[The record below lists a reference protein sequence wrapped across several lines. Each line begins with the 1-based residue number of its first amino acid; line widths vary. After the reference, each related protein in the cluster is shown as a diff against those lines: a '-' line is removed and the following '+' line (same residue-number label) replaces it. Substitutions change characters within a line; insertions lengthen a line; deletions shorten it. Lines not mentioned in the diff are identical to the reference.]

1 METIVLKNKKKINWK
16 KVIIIS
22 CICVL
27 IAVIVGLYAGFRITY
42 EYYQINI
49 DGTYTTIGTAT
60 QNDLI
65 DRAIVEKVREVKQE
79 GFQIADY
86 NLDTLVKKRLII
98 IKRQKKDDTSTYDA
112 IKDKVYVIVA
122 ANKLD
127 LDGETYY
134 FERHLGY
141 ITLSKLREI
150 NKNLNTIYLEGTY
163 INRDWLLSEQEAET
177 LIDTYSKK
185 IKK

>member
-1 METIVLKNKKKINWK
+1 MMKNSIGINWK
-16 KVIIIS
+16 KIIIIS

-65 DRAIVEKVREVKQE
+65 DRAIVEKVREVKQDD
-79 GFQIADY
+79 FQIADY

-98 IKRQKKDDTSTYDA
+98 IKRKQKDDTSTYDA

-122 ANKLD
+122 ANKLN

-134 FERHLGY
+134 FDRHLGY
-141 ITLSKLREI
+141 LTLSRLREI
-150 NKNLNTIYLEGTY
+150 NKNLNTIYLEGVY
-163 INRDWLLSEQEAET
+163 VNRDWLLSEQEAET